1 MMAAYTTSEGRLIN
15 VREIRWG
22 NQKKIKENE
31 SSDTDTLITG
41 HRTKKTTNKRKE
53 KKRKQKAKKK
63 KITSKTKPAHTEQ
76 KTEEMSI

>member
-1 MMAAYTTSEGRLIN
+1 MMAAYTTSQGRLIN

-22 NQKKIKENE
+22 NQKKIKEKE

-53 KKRKQKAKKK
+53 NKTKQKAKKK
-63 KITSKTKPAHTEQ
+63 NNLKNKTRTHRTENRRD
-76 KTEEMSI
+76 